1 MKIKLSSDTIKQV
14 LEKTSDDLIN
24 CGPRTEAWE
33 QGEIAQKVR
42 DALPSIY
49 DLPDDKRIELDVKG
63 DILQYILD
71 ELDWCAY
78 MYRDMR

>member
-1 MKIKLSSDTIKQV
+1 M
-14 LEKTSDDLIN
+14 LEKASDDIIN
-24 CGPRTEAWE
+24 CGPRTDAWE
-33 QGEIAQKVR
+33 KGEFAQKVI
-42 DALPSIY
+42 DALPTK
-49 DLPDDKRIELDVKG
+49 DELPEDKRIELDVNG

>member
-33 QGEIAQKVR
+33 QGEFAQKVI
-42 DALPSIY
+42 DALPAKD

-71 ELDWCAY
+71 ELDWCADF
-78 MYRDMR
+78 YRTNR